1 VEELH
6 ARCAGIDIGK
16 KNSKVCVRVPGPNPK
31 GRRKA
36 DRVSETVTTWGSM
49 TNQILALR
57 QHLVEQRVSC
67 VVMERPV
74 TTGSRTTT
82 CSRTWSRTCPAVR

>member
-67 VVMERPV
+67 VVMEA
-74 TTGSRTTT
+74 TSDY
-82 CSRTWSRTCPAVR
+82 VRREGA